1 MSPEVRSVV
10 VLGGVLVA
18 ALLLTWLG
26 RRIWVRRARR
36 SLIALYSRAEAVRT
50 GLESLGGVAARL
62 AEADEEEWES
72 FARDAGSEE
81 RRALGEIVTRMRTAR
96 ADMETLP
103 LPRSVWEIA
112 ERLEDVAESIADQAA
127 AVDAAED
134 EAALLD
140 AVGILDLVG
149 LKARYEEASERLHE
163 RMRAYGVE
171 DVAVYGG
178 GLYI

>member
-1 MSPEVRSVV
+1 VLLAA
-10 VLGGVLVA
+10 VLGVGLLA

-36 SLIALYSRAEAVRT
+36 SLIALYSRAEAVRS
-50 GLESLGGVAARL
+50 GLESLEGVAARL
-62 AEADEEEWES
+62 AEAGEEEWES
-72 FARDAGSEE
+72 FVRDAESDE

-96 ADMETLP
+96 EDMEALP
-103 LPRSVWEIA
+103 LPRSAWEIA
-112 ERLEDVAESIADQAA
+112 ERLEDVAEGIAEQAA
-127 AVDAAED
+127 AIDAAED
-134 EAALLD
+134 EASLLD
-140 AVGILDLVG
+140 AVGSLDLVG
-149 LKARYEEASERLHE
+149 LEARYEEASDRLHD